1 MNRMRYFFVFAFAA
15 ACAAQAQK
23 PGGPPPVDMEALQKA
38 MGAIQ
43 AQAAAGAAQTVDFRK
58 LKELL
63 PEKLGELKRT
73 HAKGQKNSAMGITV
87 SEAEGRYEGPGDAS
101 AVVELSD
108 TAGMG
113 GLGAFAQMAF
123 AGDIDSESDTG
134 YEKTY
139 AYKGW
144 RVMEQ
149 YDSEDRSGE
158 ISTMV
163 EGRFMV
169 KISMQNIKPEQLKAA
184 LDALDLKK
192 LAALKAGSGKP

>member
-1 MNRMRYFFVFAFAA
+1 MKHMWYVFVFTMCVAVTSE
-15 ACAAQAQK
+15 AQNRVS
-23 PGGPPPVDMEALQKA
+23 PPPVDMEALQKA

-43 AQAAAGAAQTVDFRK
+43 ARAAAGAAQTVDFRK

-63 PEKLGELKRT
+63 PEKLGDLKRT
-73 HAKGQKNSAMGITV
+73 SAKGQKNAAMGITI
-87 SEAEGRYEGPGDAS
+87 SEAEGKYTGPDDAS

-113 GLGAFAQMAF
+113 GLGAFAQMAL

-139 AYKGW
+139 THQGL

-149 YDSEDRSGE
+149 YDSENRSGE

-184 LDALDLKK
+184 LSAVDFKK
-192 LAALKAGSGKP
+192 LAALKAQTGNP